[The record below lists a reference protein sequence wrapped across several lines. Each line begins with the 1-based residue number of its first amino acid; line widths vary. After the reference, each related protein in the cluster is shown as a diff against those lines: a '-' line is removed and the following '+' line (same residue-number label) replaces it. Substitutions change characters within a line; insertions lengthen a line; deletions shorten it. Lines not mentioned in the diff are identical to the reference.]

1 MSRDTRVIVNAE
13 FAETVMA
20 PLTVPDP
27 ERAWRRPLHPV
38 TVPQFRGGYLAAG
51 DAAEDF
57 CNTWI
62 GEFNHLDC
70 ASFLADLES
79 LRWPCPHSVQVLI
92 QGEEDNCF
100 GLWMMYDGRLQ
111 PIELP
116 RPERRSVDHDP
127 DGILYRTDCPQ
138 DDCGGLA

>member
-13 FAETVMA
+13 FAERVMA
-20 PLTVPDP
+20 PLTAADP

-38 TVPQFRGGYLAAG
+38 TVPHFRGGSAAAG
-51 DAAEDF
+51 TRADDF
-57 CNTWI
+57 CSTWV
-62 GEFNHLDC
+62 GEFNHLDRT
-70 ASFLADLES
+70 ALLSTLEA
-79 LRWPCPHSVQVLI
+79 LPWPCPHSVQVLI

-100 GLWMMYDGRLQ
+100 ALWMLYDGRLQ

-116 RPERRSVDHDP
+116 RTERRDVEHNP

-138 DDCGGLA
+138 NDGGGSV